1 MQWHRHGK
9 KNAVTFQYSYLQIR
23 TAKAEVM
30 EGMKRKARNE
40 QTQNEGYNQLPL
52 QENVIEEQKRP
63 LQQVRIS
70 VRNLV
75 EFLLRSGDIDNRMS
89 RGMQLNAM
97 QEGTRIHKKL
107 QRAMGSSYSAEVP
120 LRLDVPAD
128 RYILT
133 IEGRADGIFTR
144 EDIPCIDEIKGV
156 YQDVA
161 KLEEPVGVHL
171 AQAKCYAY
179 IYAFQNGLE
188 EIGVQMTYC
197 DLDTEEVNRFYERYA
212 FAELQEWF
220 DTLMKEYHKRAD
232 FQYEWR
238 QTSIASIKKMEFPFD
253 YRPGQR
259 ELVADVYRT
268 ILRRKNLFIQAP
280 TGTGKTVS
288 VLFPAVRA
296 VGEGQGEK
304 IFYLT
309 AKTVTATVAMET
321 FALFRAHG
329 YRGKVVQITAKEK
342 LCKCEKPE
350 CNPDACPY
358 AKGHFDRVNDAVF
371 DLLQQEDCFS
381 REVLLAQAE
390 KHVVC
395 PFELCLDVSSWSDV
409 IVGDYNYVFDPTV
422 YLKRF
427 FAEGNK
433 GDYLFLVDEAHNL
446 VERGRQMYSER
457 IVKEDVLAVKRLLK
471 PWSKKVERELERVN
485 KLMLAYKRECGGYM
499 VHESINDLVFALM
512 RLAAELD
519 RFLSDRKLRSLS
531 DKSLRQDAHE
541 REDVICRKRPHSA
554 RECAKAHS
562 LQKPLTIPER
572 DEVMEFYFGLRN
584 FLNIY
589 ELVDE
594 NYVIYSSMEEDGS
607 FALKLYCAD
616 PSRNLQACLDKG
628 HSTVFFS
635 GTLLPI
641 QYYKSLLSTKT
652 DNYAVYAHSVF
663 TPDQRLLFV
672 GRDVSS
678 KYTRRTAEEF
688 SRIASYIYKVAH
700 AKRGNYIAFF
710 PSYKMMLDVQEQFLY
725 LAGEEVD
732 VIMQMQNMRE
742 QQREEFLQEFS
753 IEREHSMV
761 AFCVMGGIFGE
772 GVDLRED
779 QLIGAVIVGTGIP
792 QIGGESEILKNFFDA
807 RGGDGFDYVYRFPGM
822 NKVQQAAGRVI
833 RTLTDVGVIALLD
846 ERFLQYDNRK
856 LFPREWEDC
865 KSCTLE
871 SVDGLLKEFWDGREV

>member
-1 MQWHRHGK
+1 
-9 KNAVTFQYSYLQIR
+9 
-23 TAKAEVM
+23 M
-30 EGMKRKARNE
+30 EQKE
-40 QTQNEGYNQLPL
+40 TPL
-52 QENVIEEQKRP
+52 QATEMDKSTQS

-75 EFLLRSGDIDNRMS
+75 EFLLRSGDIDNRLS

-107 QRAMGSSYSAEVP
+107 QREMGSSYSAEVP
-120 LRLDVPAD
+120 LRLDVRTD
-128 RYILT
+128 RYVLT

-156 YQDVA
+156 YQDVT
-161 KLEEPVGVHL
+161 KIETPVPVHL

-179 IYAFQNGLE
+179 IYALQHDLE
-188 EIGVQMTYC
+188 EIGIQMTYC
-197 DLDTEEVNRFYERYA
+197 DLDTEEVHRIYEGYS
-212 FAELQEWF
+212 FVEMEEWF
-220 DTLMKEYHKRAD
+220 EALMKEYHKWAD
-232 FQYEWR
+232 FQYEWH
-238 QTSIASIKKMEFPFD
+238 QTSMDSIKQMEFPFD
-253 YRPGQR
+253 YRQGQR
-259 ELVADVYRT
+259 ELVTDVYRT

-288 VLFPAVRA
+288 GLFPAVRA

-321 FALFRAHG
+321 FAVFRSHG
-329 YRGKVVQITAKEK
+329 YRGKVVLITAKEK

-381 REVLLAQAE
+381 REVLLAQAD
-390 KHVVC
+390 KYMVC

-409 IVGDYNYVFDPTV
+409 IIGDYNYVFDPTV

-427 FAEGNK
+427 FAEGNR

-471 PWSKKVERELERVN
+471 PWSKRVERELDRVN
-485 KLMLAYKRECGGYM
+485 KIMLSYKRACEDSM
-499 VHESINDLVFALM
+499 VYESINDLVFALM
-512 RLAAELD
+512 RLASEME
-519 RFLSDRKLRSLS
+519 RF
-531 DKSLRQDAHE
+531 
-541 REDVICRKRPHSA
+541 
-554 RECAKAHS
+554 

-572 DEVMEFYFGLRN
+572 DDVMEFYFGLRN

-594 NYVIYSSMEEDGS
+594 NYVIYSSMEEDGT

-616 PSRNLQACLDKG
+616 PSRNLQTCLDKG

-641 QYYKSLLSTKT
+641 GYYKSLLSTKT

-663 TPDQRLLFV
+663 TSDQRLLFV

-678 KYTRRTAEEF
+678 KYTRRTTEEF
-688 SRIASYIYKVAH
+688 AKIAFYIEKIAN
-700 AKRGNYIAFF
+700 AKKGNYIAFF
-710 PSYKMMLDVQEQFLY
+710 PSYKMMLDVEAQFEY
-725 LAGEEVD
+725 LAGESVD
-732 VIMQMQNMRE
+732 VIVQTQSMRE

-753 IEREHSMV
+753 RKREHSMV

-779 QLIGAVIVGTGIP
+779 QLIGAIIVGTGIP

-833 RTLTDVGVIALLD
+833 RTLTDRGVIALLD
-846 ERFLQYDNRK
+846 ERFLQRDNQR
-856 LFPREWEDC
+856 LFPREWADC
-865 KSCTLE
+865 KSCTLQ
-871 SVDGLLKEFWDGREV
+871 SVDGLLQSFWGTKNT

>member
-1 MQWHRHGK
+1 M
-9 KNAVTFQYSYLQIR
+9 N
-23 TAKAEVM
+23 
-30 EGMKRKARNE
+30 MKQKELSLEDRE
-40 QTQNEGYNQLPL
+40 T
-52 QENVIEEQKRP
+52 IDQKRP

-89 RGMQLNAM
+89 HGMQMSAM
-97 QEGTRIHKKL
+97 QEGMRIHKKL

-128 RYILT
+128 RYLLT
-133 IEGRADGIFTR
+133 VEGRADGIFIKD
-144 EDIPCIDEIKGV
+144 DITCVDEIKGV

-161 KLEEPVGVHL
+161 KLEDPVPVHL

-179 IYAFQNGLE
+179 IYASQHGLE

-197 DLDTEEVNRFYERYA
+197 DLDTEEVRRFYETYS
-212 FAELQEWF
+212 FDEIEEWF
-220 DTLMKEYHKRAD
+220 DALMTEYHKWAD
-232 FQYEWR
+232 FQYEWH
-238 QTSIASIKKMEFPFD
+238 QTSIASIKNMEFPFD
-253 YRPGQR
+253 YRPGQKG
-259 ELVADVYRT
+259 LVSDVYRT
-268 ILRRKNLFIQAP
+268 ILRKKNLFIQAP

-321 FALFRAHG
+321 FAVFREHG

-342 LCKCEKPE
+342 LCKCETPE

-358 AKGHFDRVNDAVF
+358 AKGHFDRVNDAVYE
-371 DLLQQEDCFS
+371 LLQREDCFS
-381 REVLLAQAE
+381 RDVLLEQAD
-390 KHVVC
+390 KYMVC
-395 PFELCLDVSSWSDV
+395 PFELCLDISSWSDV

-427 FAEGNK
+427 FAEGNR

-485 KLMLAYKRECGGYM
+485 KIMLSYKRACEDYM
-499 VHESINDLVFALM
+499 IHESINDLVFALM
-512 RLAAELD
+512 RLASEME
-519 RFLSDRKLRSLS
+519 RFLQR
-531 DKSLRQDAHE
+531 
-541 REDVICRKRPHSA
+541 
-554 RECAKAHS
+554 
-562 LQKPLTIPER
+562 PLTIPER
-572 DEVMEFYFGLRN
+572 DEVLEFYFGLRN

-594 NYVIYSSMEEDGS
+594 NYIIYSSMEEDGT
-607 FALKLYCAD
+607 FAIKLYCAD
-616 PSRNLQACLDKG
+616 PSRNLQTCLDKA
-628 HSTVFFS
+628 HSTIFFS

-641 QYYKSLLSTKT
+641 EYYKRLLSTKT

-663 TPDQRLLFV
+663 TEDQRLLFV

-678 KYTRRTAEEF
+678 KYTRRTPEEF
-688 SRIASYIYKVAH
+688 YRIASYIYKIAQ
-700 AKRGNYIAFF
+700 AKKGNYIAFF
-710 PSYKMMLDVQEQFLY
+710 PSYKMMLDVEEQFEY
-725 LAGEEVD
+725 LAGDQID
-732 VIMQMQNMRE
+732 VILQTQNMRE
-742 QQREEFLQEFS
+742 QQREGFLQEF
-753 IEREHSMV
+753 ETKREHSMV

-779 QLIGAVIVGTGIP
+779 QLIGAIIVGTGIP
-792 QIGGESEILKNFFDA
+792 QIGGESEILKNYFDA

-846 ERFLQYDNRK
+846 ERFLQRDNRR
-856 LFPREWEDC
+856 LFPREWEDVA
-865 KSCTLE
+865 SCTLE
-871 SVDGLLKEFWDGREV
+871 QVDALLMAFWNRIDACE

>member
-1 MQWHRHGK
+1 MEQQKASLQTTAIDK
-9 KNAVTFQYSYLQIR
+9 K
-23 TAKAEVM
+23 
-30 EGMKRKARNE
+30 
-40 QTQNEGYNQLPL
+40 TQ
-52 QENVIEEQKRP
+52 P

-120 LRLDVPAD
+120 LKIDLEAP
-128 RYILT
+128 RYVLT
-133 IEGRADGIFTR
+133 IEGRADGIFMR
-144 EDIPCIDEIKGV
+144 EDLWCIDEIKGV
-156 YQDVA
+156 YQDVTKMEA
-161 KLEEPVGVHL
+161 PVPVHL

-179 IYAFQNGLE
+179 IYALQQELTT
-188 EIGVQMTYC
+188 IGVQMTYC
-197 DLDTEEVNRFYERYA
+197 DLDTEEVNRFYEQ
-212 FAELQEWF
+212 FSFEELREWF
-220 DTLMKEYHKRAD
+220 DDLVKEYHKWAD

-238 QTSIASIKKMEFPFD
+238 QTSIASIKSMEFPFA
-253 YRPGQR
+253 YRPGQK
-259 ELVADVYRT
+259 ELVSDVYRT

-280 TGTGKTVS
+280 TGTGKTIS

-296 VGEGQGEK
+296 VGEGQGER

-321 FALFRAHG
+321 FAVFRAHG

-342 LCKCEKPE
+342 LCKCETPE

-371 DLLQQEDCFS
+371 ELLQQEDCFS

-390 KHVVC
+390 KYMVC

-457 IVKEDVLAVKRLLK
+457 IVKEDVLAVKRLMK
-471 PWSKKVERELERVN
+471 PWSKRVERELERVN
-485 KLMLAYKRECGGYM
+485 KILLEYKRECEGYM
-499 VHESINDLVFALM
+499 IHDSINDLVFALM
-512 RLAAELD
+512 RLASEME
-519 RFLSDRKLRSLS
+519 RF
-531 DKSLRQDAHE
+531 
-541 REDVICRKRPHSA
+541 
-554 RECAKAHS
+554 

-594 NYVIYSSMEEDGS
+594 NYIIYSSMEEDGS

-616 PSRNLQACLDKG
+616 PSRNLQACLDKA

-641 QYYKSLLSTKT
+641 QYYKSLLSTKD

-672 GRDVSS
+672 GKDVSS
-678 KYTRRTAEEF
+678 KYTRRTPEEF
-688 SRIASYIYKVAH
+688 QRIASYIKKIAQ
-700 AKRGNYIAFF
+700 AKKGNYIAFF
-710 PSYKMMLDVQEQFLY
+710 PSYKMMLDVEEQFEY
-725 LAGEEVD
+725 LAGEQID
-732 VIMQMQNMRE
+732 VIMQTQNMRE
-742 QQREEFLQEFS
+742 EQREAFLQEFGAK
-753 IEREHSMV
+753 RDRSMV

-779 QLIGAVIVGTGIP
+779 QLIGAIIVGTGIP
-792 QIGGESEILKNFFDA
+792 QIGGESEILKDFFDA

-833 RTLTDVGVIALLD
+833 RTLSDVGVIALLD
-846 ERFLQYDNRK
+846 ERFLQWDNRR

-865 KSCTLE
+865 RSCTLGQ
-871 SVDGLLKEFWDGREV
+871 VDELLDTFWNEMEAHNRVE

>member
-1 MQWHRHGK
+1 MEQEELL
-9 KNAVTFQYSYLQIR
+9 LQQ
-23 TAKAEVM
+23 TAIAE
-30 EGMKRKARNE
+30 
-40 QTQNEGYNQLPL
+40 
-52 QENVIEEQKRP
+52 QERP
-63 LQQVRIS
+63 LQQIRIS
-70 VRNLV
+70 VRSLV

-89 RGMQLNAM
+89 RGLQLNAM

-120 LRLDVPAD
+120 LKIELETP
-128 RYILT
+128 RYVLT
-133 IEGRADGIFTR
+133 VEGRADGIFTR
-144 EDIPCIDEIKGV
+144 EELACIDEIKGI

-161 KLEEPVGVHL
+161 QMAAPVPVHL

-179 IYAFQNGLE
+179 MYAVQQKLE
-188 EIGVQMTYC
+188 KIGVQMTYC
-197 DLDTEEVNRFYERYA
+197 DLDTEAVNRFYECYA
-212 FAELQEWF
+212 FEELQTWF
-220 DTLMKEYHKRAD
+220 DSLMKEYQKWAD

-238 QTSIASIKKMEFPFD
+238 QKSIASIRNMEFPFD
-253 YRPGQR
+253 YRTGQK
-259 ELVADVYRT
+259 ELVSDVYRT

-280 TGTGKTVS
+280 TGTGKTIS

-321 FALFRAHG
+321 LAVFRTHG

-371 DLLQQEDCFS
+371 DLLQREDCFS
-381 REVLLAQAE
+381 RETLLEQAG
-390 KHVVC
+390 KYMVC

-409 IVGDYNYVFDPTV
+409 IIGDYNYVFDPTV

-427 FAEGNK
+427 FAEGNR

-446 VERGRQMYSER
+446 VERGRQMYSQR
-457 IVKEDVLAVKRLLK
+457 IVKEDVLKVKMLLK
-471 PWSKKVERELERVN
+471 PWSKKVERALERVN
-485 KLMLAYKRECGGYM
+485 KLLLEYKRECERFLL
-499 VHESINDLVFALM
+499 HESINDLVFALM
-512 RLAAELD
+512 RLASEME
-519 RFLSDRKLRSLS
+519 RF
-531 DKSLRQDAHE
+531 
-541 REDVICRKRPHSA
+541 
-554 RECAKAHS
+554 
-562 LQKPLTIPER
+562 LQKPLMLPER
-572 DEVMEFYFGLRN
+572 DDVMEFYFGLRN

-616 PSRNLQACLDKG
+616 PSVNLQTCLDRAR
-628 HSTVFFS
+628 STIFFS

-641 QYYKSLLSTKT
+641 GYYKSLLSTKE
-652 DNYAVYAHSVF
+652 DNYAVYARSVF
-663 TPDQRLLFV
+663 TQDQRLLFI

-688 SRIASYIYKVAH
+688 VRIATYIDKIAR
-700 AKRGNYIAFF
+700 ARKGNYIAFF
-710 PSYKMMLDVQEQFLY
+710 PSYKMMRDVEEQFEY
-725 LAGEEVD
+725 LAGGQMD
-732 VIMQMQNMRE
+732 AIMQVQNMRE
-742 QQREEFLQEFS
+742 QQREEFLQEFARH
-753 IEREHSMV
+753 REHSMV

-779 QLIGAVIVGTGIP
+779 QLIGAIIVGTGIP
-792 QIGGESEILKNFFDA
+792 QIGGESEILKNFFDE
-807 RGGDGFDYVYRFPGM
+807 RGGNGFDYVYRFPGM

-833 RTLTDVGVIALLD
+833 RTRTDVGVIALLD
-846 ERFLQYDNRK
+846 DRFLQQDNRR
-856 LFPREWEDC
+856 LFPREWSDV
-865 KSCTLE
+865 KSATLE
-871 SVDGLLKEFWDGREV
+871 CVDELLAEFWAGRDG

>member
-1 MQWHRHGK
+1 MEQQKASLQTTAIDK
-9 KNAVTFQYSYLQIR
+9 K
-23 TAKAEVM
+23 
-30 EGMKRKARNE
+30 
-40 QTQNEGYNQLPL
+40 TQ
-52 QENVIEEQKRP
+52 P

-120 LRLDVPAD
+120 LKIDLEAP
-128 RYILT
+128 RYVLT
-133 IEGRADGIFTR
+133 IEGRADGIFMR
-144 EDIPCIDEIKGV
+144 EDLWCIDEIKGV
-156 YQDVA
+156 YQDVTKMEA
-161 KLEEPVGVHL
+161 PVPVHL

-179 IYAFQNGLE
+179 IYALQQELTT
-188 EIGVQMTYC
+188 IGVQMTYC
-197 DLDTEEVNRFYERYA
+197 DLDTEEVNRFYEQ
-212 FAELQEWF
+212 FSFEELREWF
-220 DTLMKEYHKRAD
+220 DDLVKEYHKWAD

-238 QTSIASIKKMEFPFD
+238 QTSIASIKSMEFPFA
-253 YRPGQR
+253 YRPGQK
-259 ELVADVYRT
+259 ELVSDVYRT

-280 TGTGKTVS
+280 TGTGKTIS

-296 VGEGQGEK
+296 VGEGQGER

-321 FALFRAHG
+321 FAVFRAHG

-342 LCKCEKPE
+342 LCKCETPE

-371 DLLQQEDCFS
+371 ELLQQEDCFS

-390 KHVVC
+390 KYMVC
-395 PFELCLDVSSWSDV
+395 PFELCLDVFSWSDV

-457 IVKEDVLAVKRLLK
+457 IVKEDVLAVKRLMK
-471 PWSKKVERELERVN
+471 PWSKRVERELERVN
-485 KLMLAYKRECGGYM
+485 KILLEYKRECEGYM
-499 VHESINDLVFALM
+499 IHDSINDLVFALM
-512 RLAAELD
+512 RLASEME
-519 RFLSDRKLRSLS
+519 RF
-531 DKSLRQDAHE
+531 
-541 REDVICRKRPHSA
+541 
-554 RECAKAHS
+554 

-594 NYVIYSSMEEDGS
+594 NYIIYSSMEEDGS

-616 PSRNLQACLDKG
+616 PSRNLQACLDKA

-641 QYYKSLLSTKT
+641 QYYKSLLSTKD

-672 GRDVSS
+672 GKDVSS
-678 KYTRRTAEEF
+678 KYTRRTPEEF
-688 SRIASYIYKVAH
+688 QRIASYIKKIAQ
-700 AKRGNYIAFF
+700 AKKGNYIAFF
-710 PSYKMMLDVQEQFLY
+710 PSYKMMLDVEEQFEY
-725 LAGEEVD
+725 LAGEQID
-732 VIMQMQNMRE
+732 VIMQTQNMRE
-742 QQREEFLQEFS
+742 EQREAFLQEFGAK
-753 IEREHSMV
+753 RDRSMV

-779 QLIGAVIVGTGIP
+779 QLIGAIIVGTGIP
-792 QIGGESEILKNFFDA
+792 QIGGESEILKDFFDA

-833 RTLTDVGVIALLD
+833 RTLSDVGVIALLD
-846 ERFLQYDNRK
+846 ERFLQWDNRR

-865 KSCTLE
+865 RSCTLGQ
-871 SVDGLLKEFWDGREV
+871 VDELLDTFWNEMEAHNRVE

>member
-1 MQWHRHGK
+1 MLK
-9 KNAVTFQYSYLQIR
+9 
-23 TAKAEVM
+23 ED
-30 EGMKRKARNE
+30 
-40 QTQNEGYNQLPL
+40 QTT
-52 QENVIEEQKRP
+52 EQKQP

-89 RGMQLNAM
+89 RGLQMNAM

-107 QRAMGSSYSAEVP
+107 QRGMGSSYSAEVP
-120 LRLDVPAD
+120 LKLDV
-128 RYILT
+128 YTEHYVLT
-133 IEGRADGIFTR
+133 VEGRADGVFTR

-161 KLEEPVGVHL
+161 NMESPVPVHL

-179 IYAFQNGLE
+179 IYAMQHDLD
-188 EIGVQMTYC
+188 EIGIQMTYC
-197 DLDTEEVNRFYERYA
+197 DLDTEEVNRFYECVA
-212 FAELQEWF
+212 FGELEEWF
-220 DTLMKEYHKRAD
+220 DTLMKEYRKWAD
-232 FQYEWR
+232 FQFEWH
-238 QTSIASIKKMEFPFD
+238 QTSMASIKRMEFPFD

-296 VGEGQGEK
+296 VGEGKGEK

-321 FALFRAHG
+321 FAVFRSHG

-342 LCKCEKPE
+342 LCKCETPE

-381 REVLLAQAE
+381 REVLLTQAE
-390 KHVVC
+390 KYMVC

-457 IVKEDVLAVKRLLK
+457 IVKEDVLKVKRLLK
-471 PWSKKVERELERVN
+471 PFSKRVERELDRVN
-485 KLMLAYKRECGGYM
+485 KIMLSYKRECEDHRI
-499 VHESINDLVFALM
+499 HESINDLVFALM
-512 RLAAELD
+512 RLAAEME
-519 RFLSDRKLRSLS
+519 RF
-531 DKSLRQDAHE
+531 
-541 REDVICRKRPHSA
+541 
-554 RECAKAHS
+554 
-562 LQKPLTIPER
+562 LQKPLTLPER

-594 NYVIYSSMEEDGS
+594 NYIIYSAMEEDGS
-607 FALKLYCAD
+607 FGLKLYCAD
-616 PSRNLQACLDKG
+616 PSRNLQECLDKA

-641 QYYKSLLSTKT
+641 GYYKSLLSTKP

-663 TPDQRLLFV
+663 TPDQRLLFI
-672 GRDVSS
+672 GKDVSS
-678 KYTRRTAEEF
+678 KYTRRTPEEYD
-688 SRIASYIYKVAH
+688 RIASYINKIAR
-700 AKRGNYIAFF
+700 AKKGNYIAFF
-710 PSYKMMLDVQEQFLY
+710 PSYKMMLDVEEQFEY
-725 LAGEEVD
+725 LAGDTID
-732 VIMQMQNMRE
+732 VILQTQNMRE
-742 QQREEFLQEFS
+742 QQREAFLAEFEQKR
-753 IEREHSMV
+753 ERSLV

-779 QLIGAVIVGTGIP
+779 QLIGAIIVGTGIP
-792 QIGGESEILKNFFDA
+792 QIGGESEILRDFFDA
-807 RGGDGFDYVYRFPGM
+807 RGGAGFDYVYRFPGM

-833 RTLTDVGVIALLD
+833 RTLSDVGVIALLD
-846 ERFLQYDNRK
+846 ERFLQSDNRR
-856 LFPREWEDC
+856 LFPREWEDF
-865 KSCTLE
+865 KTCTLDQ
-871 SVDGLLKEFWDGREV
+871 VDGLLEAFWSGIGASE

>member
-1 MQWHRHGK
+1 MRICCFDRFDCGVQSDALLCMSFGLMR
-9 KNAVTFQYSYLQIR
+9 
-23 TAKAEVM
+23 EM
-30 EGMKRKARNE
+30 EQK
-40 QTQNEGYNQLPL
+40 QLPL
-52 QENVIEEQKRP
+52 QKKAIAEQERP

-89 RGMQLNAM
+89 RGLQLNAM

-120 LRLDVPAD
+120 LRLDVPTD
-128 RYILT
+128 RYVLT

-144 EDIPCIDEIKGV
+144 EDMPCIDEIKGI
-156 YQDVA
+156 YQNVT
-161 KLEEPVGVHL
+161 KMEEPIPVHL

-179 IYAFQNGLE
+179 IYALQQGLS
-188 EIGVQMTYC
+188 EIGIQMTYC
-197 DLDTEEVNRFYERYA
+197 DLDTEEVNRFYEQYA
-212 FAELQEWF
+212 FAEIEEWF
-220 DTLMKEYHKRAD
+220 DALMKEYHKWAD
-232 FQYEWR
+232 FQYEWH
-238 QTSIASIKKMEFPFD
+238 QTSIASIKNMEFPFD
-253 YRPGQR
+253 YRPGQKQ
-259 ELVADVYRT
+259 LVSDVYRT

-296 VGEGQGEK
+296 VGEEQGEK

-321 FALFRAHG
+321 FAVFRAHG

-381 REVLLAQAE
+381 REVLLEHAD
-390 KHVVC
+390 KHMVC

-457 IVKEDVLAVKRLLK
+457 IVKEEVLAVKRLLK

-485 KLMLAYKRECGGYM
+485 KILLTYKRECEDYM
-499 VHESINDLVFALM
+499 LHESINDLVFALM
-512 RLAAELD
+512 RLASEME
-519 RFLSDRKLRSLS
+519 RF
-531 DKSLRQDAHE
+531 
-541 REDVICRKRPHSA
+541 
-554 RECAKAHS
+554 

-594 NYVIYSSMEEDGS
+594 NYVIYSSMEENGS

-616 PSRNLQACLDKG
+616 PSRNLQVCLDKA

-641 QYYKSLLSTKT
+641 QYYKSLLSTKA

-678 KYTRRTAEEF
+678 KYTRRTTEEF
-688 SRIASYIYKVAH
+688 VRIASYIEKIAQ
-700 AKRGNYIAFF
+700 AKKGNYIAFF
-710 PSYKMMLDVQEQFLY
+710 PSYKMMLDVEAQFEY
-725 LAGEEVD
+725 LAGEQID

-753 IEREHSMV
+753 RPREQSMV

-772 GVDLRED
+772 GVDLREN
-779 QLIGAVIVGTGIP
+779 QLIGAIIVGTGIP

-833 RTLTDVGVIALLD
+833 RTLSDVGVIALLD
-846 ERFLQYDNRK
+846 ERFLQRDNRR

-865 KSCTLE
+865 RSCTLE
-871 SVDGLLKEFWDGREV
+871 NVDGLLSEFWETRKA

>member
-1 MQWHRHGK
+1 MYRWK
-9 KNAVTFQYSYLQIR
+9 PR
-23 TAKAEVM
+23 TGADVNRRKQNLEVM
-30 EGMKRKARNE
+30 EKME
-40 QTQNEGYNQLPL
+40 QKERLPL
-52 QENVIEEQKRP
+52 KKNGIEEQKTP

-107 QRAMGSSYSAEVP
+107 QRAMGSSYSAEVA
-120 LRLDVPAD
+120 LRLDVSAD
-128 RYILT
+128 RYVLT

-144 EDIPCIDEIKGV
+144 DDIPCIDEIKGI

-161 KLEEPVGVHL
+161 KLEEPIPVHL

-179 IYAFQNGLE
+179 IYASQNDLE

-197 DLDTEEVNRFYERYA
+197 DLDSEEVNRFYERYA
-212 FAELQEWF
+212 FAELKAWF
-220 DTLMKEYHKRAD
+220 DDLMREYHKWAD
-232 FQYEWR
+232 FQYEWH

-296 VGEGQGEK
+296 IGEGQGEK

-321 FALFRAHG
+321 FAVFRTHG

-381 REVLLAQAE
+381 REVLLEQAD
-390 KHVVC
+390 KHMVC

-427 FAEGNK
+427 FADGNK

-457 IVKEDVLAVKRLLK
+457 IVKEDVLAVKRFLK

-485 KLMLAYKRECGGYM
+485 KIMLSYKRECEDYM
-499 VHESINDLVFALM
+499 IHESINDLVFALM
-512 RLAAELD
+512 RLASEME
-519 RFLSDRKLRSLS
+519 RF
-531 DKSLRQDAHE
+531 
-541 REDVICRKRPHSA
+541 
-554 RECAKAHS
+554 

-589 ELVDE
+589 ELVDD

-628 HSTVFFS
+628 HSTIFFS

-663 TPDQRLLFV
+663 TPEQRLLFI

-688 SRIASYIYKVAH
+688 TRIASYIYKVAH

-710 PSYKMMLDVQEQFLY
+710 PSYKMMLDVQEQFLH

-732 VIMQMQNMRE
+732 VIMQVQNMRE

-753 IEREHSMV
+753 TERERSMV

-779 QLIGAVIVGTGIP
+779 QLIGAIIVGTGIP

-865 KSCTLE
+865 KSATLDT
-871 SVDGLLKEFWDGREV
+871 VDGLLESFWREKDA

>member
-1 MQWHRHGK
+1 MD
-9 KNAVTFQYSYLQIR
+9 
-23 TAKAEVM
+23 
-30 EGMKRKARNE
+30 
-40 QTQNEGYNQLPL
+40 QTQL
-52 QENVIEEQKRP
+52 QETQILEQERP

-75 EFLLRSGDIDNRMS
+75 EFLMRSGDIDNRMS
-89 RGMQLNAM
+89 RGMQVNAM

-107 QRAMGSSYSAEVP
+107 QRAMGSSYSAEVA
-120 LRLDVPAD
+120 LRLDVPAA
-128 RYILT
+128 RYVLT

-156 YQDVA
+156 YQDVEKMEA
-161 KLEEPVGVHL
+161 PVPVHL

-179 IYAFQNGLE
+179 IYARQQGLE

-197 DLDTEEVNRFYERYA
+197 DLDTEEVHRFYGRYL
-212 FAELQEWF
+212 FAEIKEWF
-220 DTLMKEYHKRAD
+220 DALMKEYDKWAD
-232 FQYEWR
+232 FQYEWH
-238 QTSIASIKKMEFPFD
+238 QTSMASIKKLEFPYP
-253 YRPGQR
+253 YRAGQR
-259 ELVADVYRT
+259 ELVSDVYRT

-309 AKTVTATVAMET
+309 AKTVTATVAMDT
-321 FALFRAHG
+321 LALFRTHG

-371 DLLQQEDCFS
+371 DLLQKEDCFS
-381 REVLLAQAE
+381 REVLLAQSDRYM
-390 KHVVC
+390 VC

-422 YLKRF
+422 CLKRF
-427 FAEGNK
+427 FAEGSR

-457 IVKEDVLAVKRLLK
+457 IVKEDVLALKRLLK

-485 KLMLAYKRECGGYM
+485 KILLSYKRGCGDYM

-512 RLAAELD
+512 RLASEME
-519 RFLSDRKLRSLS
+519 RF
-531 DKSLRQDAHE
+531 
-541 REDVICRKRPHSA
+541 
-554 RECAKAHS
+554 

-616 PSRNLQACLDKG
+616 PSVNLQACLDRG

-641 QYYKSLLSTKT
+641 RYYKSLLSAKS

-663 TPDQRLLFV
+663 TPEQRLLFI

-678 KYTRRTAEEF
+678 KYTRRTADEF
-688 SRIASYIYKVAH
+688 VRIASYIKRIAQ
-700 AKRGNYIAFF
+700 AKKGNYIAFF
-710 PSYKMMLDVQEQFLY
+710 PSYKMALDVEEQFAY
-725 LAGEEVD
+725 MAGGQID

-742 QQREEFLQEFS
+742 QQREAFLQEFWA
-753 IEREHSMV
+753 EREHSMV

-772 GVDLRED
+772 GVDLRGNR
-779 QLIGAVIVGTGIP
+779 LIGAIIVGTGIP
-792 QIGGESEILKNFFDA
+792 QIGGEREILKNFFDA

-846 ERFLQYDNRK
+846 ERFLQSDNRR

-871 SVDGLLKEFWDGREV
+871 SVDGLLAEFWESRELNGH

>member
-1 MQWHRHGK
+1 MRICCFDRFDCGVQSDALLCMSFGLMR
-9 KNAVTFQYSYLQIR
+9 
-23 TAKAEVM
+23 EM
-30 EGMKRKARNE
+30 EQK
-40 QTQNEGYNQLPL
+40 QLPL
-52 QENVIEEQKRP
+52 QEKAIAEQERP

-89 RGMQLNAM
+89 RGLQLNAM

-120 LRLDVPAD
+120 LRLDVPTD
-128 RYILT
+128 RYVLT

-144 EDIPCIDEIKGV
+144 EDMPCIDEIKGI
-156 YQDVA
+156 YQDVT
-161 KLEEPVGVHL
+161 KMEEPIPVHL

-179 IYAFQNGLE
+179 IYALQQGLS
-188 EIGVQMTYC
+188 EIGIQMTYC
-197 DLDTEEVNRFYERYA
+197 DLDTEEVNRFYEQYA
-212 FAELQEWF
+212 FAEIEEWF
-220 DTLMKEYHKRAD
+220 DALMKEYHKWAD
-232 FQYEWR
+232 FQYEWH
-238 QTSIASIKKMEFPFD
+238 QTSIASIKNMEFPFD
-253 YRPGQR
+253 YRPGQKQ
-259 ELVADVYRT
+259 LVSDVYRT

-296 VGEGQGEK
+296 VGEEQGEK

-321 FALFRAHG
+321 FAVFRAHG

-381 REVLLAQAE
+381 REVLLEHAD
-390 KHVVC
+390 KHMVC

-457 IVKEDVLAVKRLLK
+457 IVKEEVLAVKRLLK

-485 KLMLAYKRECGGYM
+485 KILLTYKRECEDYM
-499 VHESINDLVFALM
+499 LHESINDLVFALM
-512 RLAAELD
+512 RLASEME
-519 RFLSDRKLRSLS
+519 RF
-531 DKSLRQDAHE
+531 
-541 REDVICRKRPHSA
+541 
-554 RECAKAHS
+554 

-616 PSRNLQACLDKG
+616 PSRNLQVCLDKA

-641 QYYKSLLSTKT
+641 QYYKSLLSTKA

-678 KYTRRTAEEF
+678 KYTRRTTEEF
-688 SRIASYIYKVAH
+688 VRIASYIEKIAQ
-700 AKRGNYIAFF
+700 AKKGNYIAFF
-710 PSYKMMLDVQEQFLY
+710 PSYKMMLDVEAQFEY
-725 LAGEEVD
+725 LAGEQID

-753 IEREHSMV
+753 RPREQSMV

-779 QLIGAVIVGTGIP
+779 QLIGAIIVGTGIP

-833 RTLTDVGVIALLD
+833 RTLSDVGVIALLD
-846 ERFLQYDNRK
+846 ERFLQRDNRR

-865 KSCTLE
+865 RSCTLE
-871 SVDGLLKEFWDGREV
+871 NVDGLLSEFWETRKA

>member
-1 MQWHRHGK
+1 M
-9 KNAVTFQYSYLQIR
+9 
-23 TAKAEVM
+23 
-30 EGMKRKARNE
+30 
-40 QTQNEGYNQLPL
+40 
-52 QENVIEEQKRP
+52 
-63 LQQVRIS
+63 
-70 VRNLV
+70 
-75 EFLLRSGDIDNRMS
+75 
-89 RGMQLNAM
+89 
-97 QEGTRIHKKL
+97 
-107 QRAMGSSYSAEVP
+107 
-120 LRLDVPAD
+120 
-128 RYILT
+128 
-133 IEGRADGIFTR
+133 
-144 EDIPCIDEIKGV
+144 
-156 YQDVA
+156 
-161 KLEEPVGVHL
+161 
-171 AQAKCYAY
+171 
-179 IYAFQNGLE
+179 
-188 EIGVQMTYC
+188 
-197 DLDTEEVNRFYERYA
+197 
-212 FAELQEWF
+212 
-220 DTLMKEYHKRAD
+220 
-232 FQYEWR
+232 
-238 QTSIASIKKMEFPFD
+238 
-253 YRPGQR
+253 
-259 ELVADVYRT
+259 
-268 ILRRKNLFIQAP
+268 
-280 TGTGKTVS
+280 
-288 VLFPAVRA
+288 
-296 VGEGQGEK
+296 
-304 IFYLT
+304 
-309 AKTVTATVAMET
+309 
-321 FALFRAHG
+321 
-329 YRGKVVQITAKEK
+329 
-342 LCKCEKPE
+342 
-350 CNPDACPY
+350 
-358 AKGHFDRVNDAVF
+358 
-371 DLLQQEDCFS
+371 
-381 REVLLAQAE
+381 
-390 KHVVC
+390 VC

-485 KLMLAYKRECGGYM
+485 KIMLAYKRECEDYM
-499 VHESINDLVFALM
+499 IHESINDLVFALM
-512 RLAAELD
+512 RLASEMD

-541 REDVICRKRPHSA
+541 REDV
-554 RECAKAHS
+554 
-562 LQKPLTIPER
+562 
-572 DEVMEFYFGLRN
+572 MEFYFGLRN

-594 NYVIYSSMEEDGS
+594 NYIIYSSMEEDGS

-628 HSTVFFS
+628 HSTIFFS

-688 SRIASYIYKVAH
+688 ARIASYIKKIAQ
-700 AKRGNYIAFF
+700 AEKGNYIAFF
-710 PSYKMMLDVQEQFLY
+710 PSYKMMLDVEEQFSY
-725 LAGEEVD
+725 LAGEQID

-742 QQREEFLQEFS
+742 LQREEFLQEFS
-753 IEREHSMV
+753 TERDHSMV

-779 QLIGAVIVGTGIP
+779 QLIGAIIVGTGIP

-846 ERFLQYDNRK
+846 ERFLQRDNRR

-865 KSCTLE
+865 KSATLDT
-871 SVDGLLKEFWDGREV
+871 VDGLLESFWSEKNT

>member
-1 MQWHRHGK
+1 MRICCFDRFDCGVQSDALLCMSFGLMR
-9 KNAVTFQYSYLQIR
+9 
-23 TAKAEVM
+23 EM
-30 EGMKRKARNE
+30 EQK
-40 QTQNEGYNQLPL
+40 QLPL
-52 QENVIEEQKRP
+52 QKKAIAEQERP

-89 RGMQLNAM
+89 RGLQLNAM
-97 QEGTRIHKKL
+97 QEGMRIHKKL

-120 LRLDVPAD
+120 LRLDVPTD
-128 RYILT
+128 RYVLT

-144 EDIPCIDEIKGV
+144 EDMPCIDEIKGI
-156 YQDVA
+156 YQDVT
-161 KLEEPVGVHL
+161 KMEEPIPVHL

-179 IYAFQNGLE
+179 IYALQQGLSK
-188 EIGVQMTYC
+188 IGIQMTYC
-197 DLDTEEVNRFYERYA
+197 DLDTEEVNHFYEQYA
-212 FAELQEWF
+212 FAEIEEWF
-220 DTLMKEYHKRAD
+220 DALMKEYHKWAD
-232 FQYEWR
+232 FQYEWH
-238 QTSIASIKKMEFPFD
+238 QTSIASIKNMEFPFD
-253 YRPGQR
+253 YRPGQKQ
-259 ELVADVYRT
+259 LVSDVYRT

-296 VGEGQGEK
+296 VGEEQGEK

-321 FALFRAHG
+321 FAVFRAHG

-381 REVLLAQAE
+381 REVLLEHAD
-390 KHVVC
+390 KHMVC

-457 IVKEDVLAVKRLLK
+457 IVKEEVLAVKRLLK

-485 KLMLAYKRECGGYM
+485 KILLTYKRECEDYM
-499 VHESINDLVFALM
+499 LHESINDLVFALM
-512 RLAAELD
+512 RLASEME
-519 RFLSDRKLRSLS
+519 RF
-531 DKSLRQDAHE
+531 
-541 REDVICRKRPHSA
+541 
-554 RECAKAHS
+554 

-616 PSRNLQACLDKG
+616 PSRNLQVCLDKA

-641 QYYKSLLSTKT
+641 QYYKSLLSTKA

-678 KYTRRTAEEF
+678 KYTRRTTEEF
-688 SRIASYIYKVAH
+688 VRIASYIEKIAQ
-700 AKRGNYIAFF
+700 AKKGNYIAFF
-710 PSYKMMLDVQEQFLY
+710 PSYKMMLDVEAQFEY
-725 LAGEEVD
+725 LAGEQID

-753 IEREHSMV
+753 RAREQSMV

-772 GVDLRED
+772 GVDLREN
-779 QLIGAVIVGTGIP
+779 QLIGAIIVGTGIP

-833 RTLTDVGVIALLD
+833 RTLSDVGVIALLD
-846 ERFLQYDNRK
+846 ERFLQRDNRR

-865 KSCTLE
+865 RSCTLE
-871 SVDGLLKEFWDGREV
+871 NVDGLLSEFWETRKA

>member
-1 MQWHRHGK
+1 MFFVVSCGGIVMGEE
-9 KNAVTFQYSYLQIR
+9 KN
-23 TAKAEVM
+23 
-30 EGMKRKARNE
+30 
-40 QTQNEGYNQLPL
+40 NQR
-52 QENVIEEQKRP
+52 IDEQKKT

-120 LRLDVPAD
+120 LRIDLETP

-144 EDIPCIDEIKGV
+144 ENIPCIDEIKGV
-156 YQDVA
+156 YQDVM
-161 KLEEPVGVHL
+161 KMEEPVPVHL
-171 AQAKCYAY
+171 SQAKCYAY
-179 IYAFQNGLE
+179 IYALQQGLE
-188 EIGVQMTYC
+188 EVGVQMTYC
-197 DLDTEEVNRFYERYA
+197 DLDTEEVNRFYECLR
-212 FAELQEWF
+212 FEELQEWF
-220 DTLMKEYHKRAD
+220 DALIKEYHKWAD
-232 FQYEWR
+232 FQYEWK
-238 QTSIASIKKMEFPFD
+238 QTSIASIKQMEFPFS
-253 YRPGQR
+253 YRPGQK
-259 ELVADVYRT
+259 ELVSDVYRT

-321 FALFRAHG
+321 FSVFRDHG
-329 YRGKVVQITAKEK
+329 YRGKVVSITAKEK

-371 DLLQQEDCFS
+371 NLLQREDCFS
-381 REVLLAQAE
+381 REVLLEQADRYM
-390 KHVVC
+390 VC

-427 FAEGNK
+427 FAEGNR

-457 IVKEDVLAVKRLLK
+457 IVKEDVLAIKRLLK

-485 KLMLAYKRECGGYM
+485 KILLEYKRECEGYM
-499 VHESINDLVFALM
+499 IHESVNDLVFALM
-512 RLAAELD
+512 RLASEME
-519 RFLSDRKLRSLS
+519 RF
-531 DKSLRQDAHE
+531 
-541 REDVICRKRPHSA
+541 
-554 RECAKAHS
+554 

-616 PSRNLQACLDKG
+616 PSRNLQACMDQA

-641 QYYKSLLSTKT
+641 QYYKRLLSTKT

-663 TPDQRLLFV
+663 TPDQRLLLI
-672 GRDVSS
+672 GKDVSS

-688 SRIASYIYKVAH
+688 GRIASYIYKVAA
-700 AKRGNYIAFF
+700 AKKGNYIAFF
-710 PSYKMMLDVQEQFLY
+710 PSYKMMLDVEEQFLY
-725 LAGEEVD
+725 LAGEQMD

-753 IEREHSMV
+753 REREHSLV

-779 QLIGAVIVGTGIP
+779 QLIGAIIVGTGIP

-807 RGGDGFDYVYRFPGM
+807 RDGNGFDYVYRFPGM

-846 ERFLQYDNRK
+846 ERFLQWENRK
-856 LFPREWEDC
+856 LFPREWEDY
-865 KSCTLE
+865 KSATLDT
-871 SVDGLLKEFWDGREV
+871 VDGMLQAFWSKKDV